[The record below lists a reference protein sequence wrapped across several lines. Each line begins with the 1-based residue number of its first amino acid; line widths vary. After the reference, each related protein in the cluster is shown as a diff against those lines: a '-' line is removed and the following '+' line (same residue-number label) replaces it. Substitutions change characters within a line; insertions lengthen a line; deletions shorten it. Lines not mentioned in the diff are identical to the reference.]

1 MKKRFICVLVILG
14 LVLCA
19 PAAGAVVGDALTDAA
34 AREYVVDKG
43 LMSETA
49 DGFDPERA
57 VTRAVVLQVLYNR
70 EGRPGETQAGRPWF
84 ADASVWAA
92 ENELSAVLQRDG
104 PIYAAELRSML
115 TRYCLLAGIDSSA
128 VLAELD
134 SYDLQPGQSLT
145 RIRLA
150 RLLYL
155 LDSAASYCREEVVE
169 IPVPEQDG
177 IPAHTVPGTLCIPTR
192 FKNGTLPA
200 VVMLHGTGC
209 DRDETAKCFQLMASM
224 MAEKGIVTLRIDFM
238 GSGDSEASCTD
249 YNYTSASLDAK
260 AAADYLAALDYV
272 DPDRIAVLGRSQGG
286 TNALLAAAKYPDT
299 FHAVLSWS
307 GALDLKPL
315 AKDFDRAYAIARA
328 DGVYQA
334 SPDHKPL
341 GERWFR
347 EVAETDVLSVVEDL
361 QVPVLAINGNKDTLV
376 APNNAIRI
384 SYAAPRGTLYVVMG
398 ATHNY
403 GVSSTDLSRFFEA
416 VEQSIDF
423 LDKNLGPLPASEG
436 EG

>member
-1 MKKRFICVLVILG
+1 MKKRMIFGFLALVVG
-14 LVLCA
+14 LSLCTT
-19 PAAGAVVGDALTDAA
+19 AAGAVQGSALTDAE
-34 AREYVVDKG
+34 AREYVVSKE
-43 LMSETA
+43 LMSDTA
-49 DGFDPERA
+49 DGFNPEGI

-70 EGRPGETQAGRPWF
+70 EGRPGETQVSQPWF
-84 ADASVWAA
+84 ADASAWAA
-92 ENELSAVLQRDG
+92 ENGLSAVLQRDG
-104 PIYAAELRSML
+104 AIYGAELQNML

-128 VLAELD
+128 VLAELS
-134 SYDLQPGQSLT
+134 SYDLQPRQSLT
-145 RIRLA
+145 RIQLA
-150 RLLYL
+150 RLLYQ
-155 LDSAASYCREEVVE
+155 LDSTAPYCREEVVE

-192 FKNGTLPA
+192 TGDWTFPA

-209 DRDETAKCFQLMASM
+209 DRDEAAKGFKLTASM
-224 MAEKGIVTLRIDFM
+224 MAERGIVTLRIDFM

-249 YNYTSASLDAK
+249 YNYTSANLDAK
-260 AAADYLAALDYV
+260 GAADYLAALDYV

-315 AKDFDRAYAIARA
+315 VKDFDSAYDIARA

-334 SPDHKPL
+334 SPDHKAL

-347 EVAETDVLSVVEDL
+347 EVAETDVLSVVEEL
-361 QVPVLAINGNKDTLV
+361 QVPVLAVNGNKDTLV
-376 APNNAIRI
+376 VPYNAVRI
-384 SYAAPRGTLYVVMG
+384 SYAAPKGSLYIVMG

-403 GVSSTDLSRFFEA
+403 NVSSSDLSKFFET

-423 LDKNLGPLPASEG
+423 LEKNLGPL
-436 EG
+436 